1 MALKDAE
8 RKPLRPDQVRELN
21 REEVGDELRRLQ
33 EAQFRLKFRAATEDV
48 TDGNPLQFRVI
59 RRNIAKLQTV
69 LREKSQA

>member
-8 RKPLRPDQVRELN
+8 RKPLRAEQVRELN
-21 REEVGDELRRLQ
+21 LDEVRDELQRLQ

-59 RRNIAKLQTV
+59 RRNIARLQTV
-69 LREKSQA
+69 LREMNQA